1 MSQFEVDFVALKRP
15 LMLLGLL
22 FFVSALLVWSTAG
35 IKNSQQAR
43 LQQARSELEMQR
55 SEFRLAVEAG
65 DIMQTS
71 QQRFSELEQMN
82 FIGKEQRLLWIESL
96 RSNGHEHRLY
106 NLGYALKQQH
116 AVNSNEDS
124 YEYYQLYASP
134 MNLHLELVHEGYLVE
149 FFETLKRDK
158 SAIYQLRSC
167 SMTSKLDD
175 NGIHFDTP
183 NITADCN
190 LVWYTVRPFANDS
203 ETDYENS

>member
-1 MSQFEVDFVALKRP
+1 MSQFEVDFVELKRP
-15 LMLLGLL
+15 SMLLGLL
-22 FFVSALLVWSTAG
+22 FFISTLLVWGTGS

-43 LQQARSELEMQR
+43 LQQASAELEIQR
-55 SEFRLAVEAG
+55 SEFRLAVESG

-71 QQRFSELEQMN
+71 QQRYSELEQMN

-106 NLGYALKQQH
+106 NLRYNLKQQQ
-116 AVNSNEDS
+116 AVNSNENS
-124 YEYYQLYASP
+124 HEYYQLYASP
-134 MNLHLELVHEGYLVE
+134 MSLHLELVHEGYLVE

-158 SAIYQLRSC
+158 SAIYQLRAC

-175 NGIHFDTP
+175 NDVHFDTA
-183 NITADCN
+183 NIAADCD
-190 LVWYTVRPFANDS
+190 LVWYTLRPFADDN